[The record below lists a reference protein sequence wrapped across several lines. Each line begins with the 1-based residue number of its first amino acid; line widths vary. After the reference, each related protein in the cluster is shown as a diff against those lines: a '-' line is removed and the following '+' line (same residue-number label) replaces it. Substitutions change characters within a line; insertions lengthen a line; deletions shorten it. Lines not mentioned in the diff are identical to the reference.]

1 MRDTTFTFRVDESLK
16 DQFTN
21 AAKTNDRSG
30 AQLLR
35 DFMREFVKQQ
45 QDAGAHDAWFARQVK
60 AGLDSANRGRLVP
73 ADDVEAEFK
82 ARRAKTRKKLGSV
95 RA

>member
-1 MRDTTFTFRVDESLK
+1 VSDTTFTFRVDQSLK
-16 DQFTN
+16 DEFTT
-21 AAKTNDRSG
+21 AAKSRDRSG

-45 QDAGAHDAWFARQVK
+45 QEASAHDAWFARQVK

-82 ARRAKTRKKLGSV
+82 ARRARTRKTIGSS